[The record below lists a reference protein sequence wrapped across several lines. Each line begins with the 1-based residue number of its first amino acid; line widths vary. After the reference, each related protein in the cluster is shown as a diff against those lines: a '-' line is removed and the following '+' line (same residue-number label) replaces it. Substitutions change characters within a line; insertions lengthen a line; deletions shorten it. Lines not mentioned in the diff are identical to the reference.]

1 MTDLIRQHLP
11 RAKQHMKKMADQHR
25 SARTFTVGDW
35 VFLKMQPY
43 VWSSLDSRSSHKL
56 SFKYFGPFQV
66 LERVGTVVY
75 KLLLPPSSSV
85 HPVFHVSQLK
95 KVLPPDTQH
104 LRDAQLFMIED
115 ATTPASVKII
125 NTCLR
130 RVGNFVVL
138 HTLVQWGDPPITW
151 SS

>member
-1 MTDLIRQHLP
+1 
-11 RAKQHMKKMADQHR
+11 MKHQEDKHHQEREFH
-25 SARTFTVGDW
+25 VGDW
-35 VFLKMQPY
+35 IY
-43 VWSSLDSRSSHKL
+43 VKLLPHVQNSVQRCVVHKL
-56 SFKYFGPFQV
+56 SYKYFGPYLVMQCLRAV
-66 LERVGTVVY
+66 TY
-75 KLLLPPSSSV
+75 NIQLPSQIKI
-85 HPVFHVSQLK
+85 HPIFHVSQLK

-130 RVGNFVVL
+130 RIGNFVVL